1 MLHPLLLSA
10 DGIVKYMRAQ
20 VGPSSR
26 ELKSV
31 AEYEAFLAK
40 DDVAVIGFFDKESD
54 LKVLAV
60 LPTDWFRVDLITHS
74 P

>member
-1 MLHPLLLSA
+1 MLHPLLLSS

-60 LPTDWFRVDLITHS
+60 LPTDWFWVDLITHS